1 MAGRGIRLDGPAIS
15 WLNENCRALIFWF
28 NLYTVVVWALLM
40 VEFFTKAKWATL
52 PGGLM
57 AIYLTF
63 LTGFTGQKELARWK
77 LGYNYK
83 RIWGELWVY
92 IWLFTGLLV
101 FGVNA
106 FLPGFEAHSD
116 LIFIVSTTLAYFI
129 STEFSKQAYSATH
142 QKPEME

>member
-1 MAGRGIRLDGPAIS
+1 MIGRGALLEEPAIS
-15 WLNENCRALIFWF
+15 WLNEKCQAYIFWF
-28 NLYTVVVWALLM
+28 NLYTLVVWALLM
-40 VEFFTKAKWATL
+40 LEFFTKGKLATL

-83 RIWGELWVY
+83 RLWGELWVY

-106 FLPGFEAHSD
+106 FSPSFKAHSD
-116 LIFIVSTTLAYFI
+116 LVFIVSTSLAYFTG
-129 STEFSKQAYSATH
+129 TEFSKQVYLVRH
-142 QKPEME
+142 PKPKTP